1 MADKKDGLPIDYV
14 DPTEG
19 NFTLTES
26 VAVLDKEDSEKSDL
40 AMEMAECIIT
50 EGRSEL
56 IKNYP
61 VPIYNGE
68 TEDADQKSGNPKEFK
83 EKLTL
88 DLLKK
93 HQELSER
100 AMGK

>member
-1 MADKKDGLPIDYV
+1 MYHQK
-14 DPTEG
+14 
-19 NFTLTES
+19 
-26 VAVLDKEDSEKSDL
+26 
-40 AMEMAECIIT
+40 
-50 EGRSEL
+50 GRSEL

-61 VPIYNGE
+61 VPLYNGE
-68 TEDADQKSGNPKEFK
+68 TEDKDQKSGNPKEYK

-100 AMGK
+100 AMEKAEGKQEDEKYKLLTPGPLTTTDTVKKK